1 MKYETPELVVVGA
14 ATALVLG
21 IPGGVL
27 DNPDSQSSHAAE
39 GIALGLDD

>member
-14 ATALVLG
+14 AADLVQG
-21 IPGGVL
+21 IPDGVL
-27 DNPDSQSSHAAE
+27 DNPDSETSHSAE